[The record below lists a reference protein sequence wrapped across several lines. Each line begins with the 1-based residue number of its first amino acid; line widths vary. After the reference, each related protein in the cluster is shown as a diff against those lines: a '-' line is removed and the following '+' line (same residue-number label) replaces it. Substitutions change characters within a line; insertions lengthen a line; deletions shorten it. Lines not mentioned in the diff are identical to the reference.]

1 MNDNSYIKFDNF
13 GINIPQQ
20 ESRYIDF
27 PTLYEIGKN
36 PFKLAKAKLAQNRLN
51 NHQNGQNRLN
61 LCNYQQHNNTNCNC
75 VYCFNGKSVD
85 GSLNQ
90 DHTQVKTK
98 ELNKETKELNEK
110 TIEIVK
116 KVKIIYPKDNESD
129 NEIETKTKSTN
140 GSTYQTVK
148 PKKML
153 NKELMMLK
161 FGNTKPQMNG
171 PKKLIKGPK
180 LLMNKPMMKQKIE
193 KLLNEAN
200 DVIKK
205 KTKKKKR
212 FKSMIRVEGPYK
224 FRRLKKIKYKET

>member
-1 MNDNSYIKFDNF
+1 
-13 GINIPQQ
+13 
-20 ESRYIDF
+20 
-27 PTLYEIGKN
+27 
-36 PFKLAKAKLAQNRLN
+36 
-51 NHQNGQNRLN
+51 
-61 LCNYQQHNNTNCNC
+61 
-75 VYCFNGKSVD
+75 
-85 GSLNQ
+85 
-90 DHTQVKTK
+90 
-98 ELNKETKELNEK
+98 
-110 TIEIVK
+110 
-116 KVKIIYPKDNESD
+116 
-129 NEIETKTKSTN
+129 
-140 GSTYQTVK
+140 
-148 PKKML
+148 
-153 NKELMMLK
+153 MMLK